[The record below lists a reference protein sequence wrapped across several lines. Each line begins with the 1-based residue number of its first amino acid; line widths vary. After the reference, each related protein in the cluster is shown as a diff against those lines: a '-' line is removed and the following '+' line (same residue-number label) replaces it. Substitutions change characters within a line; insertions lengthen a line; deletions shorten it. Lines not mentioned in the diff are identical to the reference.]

1 VPVLQLFG
9 HAPVHSQA
17 AYALAYRG
25 AALPLRD
32 LREEVHPAGA
42 HEATHVGECGGSAGA
57 ARAQCEA
64 CFGATLGWP
73 GMGVMGGGHRVPWV
87 PQKWGRALWRGRW
100 NRESTSLDIIVVSA
114 GGGGGPRPAAPGPT
128 CRSKLAHY
136 HLPTRWAPQYHLVP
150 CHSPASGWSQSL
162 PVSAPPRPL
171 HPVQAQHLTGSHQVM
186 GVEG

>member
-87 PQKWGRALWRGRW
+87 PQKWGCALWRGRW

-114 GGGGGPRPAAPGPT
+114 EGGRVVVPDLLHQGLHAEASWHIITYPPAGLLSTTWFHATALHLGGASL
-128 CRSKLAHY
+128 CLS
-136 HLPTRWAPQYHLVP
+136 VP
-150 CHSPASGWSQSL
+150 
-162 PVSAPPRPL
+162 PPDLCTQFRL
-171 HPVQAQHLTGSHQVM
+171 ST
-186 GVEG
+186 